1 MTIHGK
7 EVSCNMQVFVQ
18 DISNI
23 KKFLKSLSKYDINEK
38 GIYWRAIHYGLMI
51 EVNFVTTLD
60 YVEEIKN
67 NYGELAFELT
77 F

>member
-1 MTIHGK
+1 MAIHGN

-23 KKFLKSLSKYDINEK
+23 KKFLDGLSEYDTNKK
-38 GIYWRAIHYGLMI
+38 GISWRAVQYGMMI
-51 EVNFVTTLD
+51 EINFVTTID
-60 YVEEIKN
+60 RVETIKK